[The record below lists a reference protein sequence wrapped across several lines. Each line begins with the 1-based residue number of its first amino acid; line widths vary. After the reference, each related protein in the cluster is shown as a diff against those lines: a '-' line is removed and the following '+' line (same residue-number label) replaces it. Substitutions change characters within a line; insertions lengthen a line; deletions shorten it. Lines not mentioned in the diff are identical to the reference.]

1 MLRALE
7 KPHTGRADTEEPH
20 GCPSVPPSLTDPV
33 LPVPHRGAGSC
44 PPCPGAGVAA
54 ASPCR
59 VYLSIRAEFPKA
71 PWKIP
76 ALIRTARRVRSRRS
90 AEEVALG
97 SLLRFFPPPLLKRAG
112 SGLG

>member
-20 GCPSVPPSLTDPV
+20 GCPSVPPSLTDTV

-97 SLLRFFPPPLLKRAG
+97 SLLLFFSPPLLKRAG
-112 SGLG
+112 SGLR